1 MGYILPIT
9 HFQAEQY
16 AVRDIVSKAK
26 TYKKEATYPVAKI
39 ANLPTN
45 QDTNYPS
52 PLFYQKNKL
61 HEKQVI
67 NEKLIAQLT
76 GKGTYF
82 HAQV

>member
-16 AVRDIVSKAK
+16 AVRDIINKTK
-26 TYKKEATYPVAKI
+26 TYKKEAMYPVAKI

-52 PLFYQKNKL
+52 QSFYQKSKL
-61 HEKQVI
+61 HEKQVA
-67 NEKLIAQLT
+67 NEKLLAQLT